1 MNCPD
6 TETLILSER
15 DGGLTPDQ
23 LTVLSDHLKV
33 CPACRQ
39 LHDRLATAMDEYRTG
54 IAQGV
59 APAADESWQ
68 ALQERMNKRQK
79 KRPLA
84 PVLWFGAPLAA
95 AAAVAIAFISLQP
108 TAQPP
113 PPLATTQAAVAKA
126 PTEVARAEYVEAGDV
141 NASTMVYVDKESG
154 WLVVWATN
162 VETKTSG

>member
-15 DGGLTPDQ
+15 DGALTPDQ
-23 LTVLSDHLKV
+23 LSVLSAHLKV

-39 LHDRLATAMDEYRTG
+39 LHERLAPAMDQYRSG
-54 IAQGV
+54 IAEAA
-59 APAADESWQ
+59 APRADESWQ
-68 ALQERMNKRQK
+68 ALQQRLNRRAK

-84 PVLWFGAPLAA
+84 PVVWFGAPLAA
-95 AAAVAIAFISLQP
+95 AAAVAFAFLSLQP

-113 PPLATTQAAVAKA
+113 QAPTLAALPKA
-126 PTEVARAEYVEAGDV
+126 PVEVAVARAEYVEAGDV

-162 VETKTSG
+162 VDTKTSG